1 MSVTETPF
9 FFGDEHQLFGILSE
23 PTDMEPRKTGVLILN
38 SGLVHRSGPFRMG
51 VEIARELTA
60 RGFPVLRFDQSARG
74 DSERRSGVTV
84 VEAAN
89 LDIDLAKDALRSNSG
104 VESVVLAGLCSGADD
119 ALRHIASADDVVG
132 SLLMDPFAPRTSRFL
147 FHHVFPRV
155 LSLPKWF
162 RFISRKIAAAK
173 ESKEEGASVDLGAIR
188 EFPTH
193 EETCAAFRKMHAQGG
208 ASLCVFTGGV
218 SYYYNHKGQLV
229 QGFSLQDI
237 RDGIEEVFFKSA
249 EHTYPLKFHR
259 DQLVATIADFC
270 ARRFK

>member
-9 FFGDEHQLFGILSE
+9 FFGDEHQLFGILAE
-23 PTDMEPRKTGVLILN
+23 PTDVEPRKTGVLILN

-51 VEIARELTA
+51 VEISRELAA

-89 LDIDLAKDALRSNSG
+89 LDINLAKDALRSNSG
-104 VESVVLAGLCSGADD
+104 AESVVLAGLCSGADD
-119 ALRHIASADDVVG
+119 ALRHIAATDDVTG
-132 SLLMDPFAPRTSRFL
+132 SLLMDPVAPRTTGFL
-147 FHHVFPRV
+147 FHHIFPRA

-162 RFISRKIAAAK
+162 RFISRKITSMRQAK
-173 ESKEEGASVDLGAIR
+173 AEGPGLDLGAIR
-188 EFPTH
+188 EFPTR
-193 EETCAAFRKMHAQGG
+193 EEAGAAFRKMHAKGG

-229 QGFSLQDI
+229 QGFDLKDI
-237 RDGIEEVFFKSA
+237 RDSVEEVFFKSA

-259 DQLVATIADFC
+259 DKLVATIADFC
-270 ARRFK
+270 VRRFN